1 MPGMSHLVAE
11 ARATTPLRTV
21 AEAGSYIGRVCF
33 KHGPPSRI
41 GTELEWLLT
50 DPANPGRRP
59 ELATL
64 AAALGEHA
72 PRTIDPDSPA
82 RPLPAGGMITVE
94 PGGQV
99 EISSAPATSCADLIG
114 AVRRDIAV
122 LTELLEPT
130 GFSLADCA
138 SYPDRSGHRLLRTP
152 RYDAMADGFARISPA
167 GATMMCATAA
177 TQVCLDLGLP
187 DDAADRWRA
196 AHLIGPVLLAA
207 FANSPA
213 DGLVSSRMAAWW
225 TLDPARTCP
234 PESLEPEAYVDRAL
248 DTPLLARQRPD
259 GDWSVR
265 QPETVRQLIEAG
277 EPLDTGDL
285 DLHLSMLFPP
295 VRPQGY
301 LELRYLDAQPAGEWV
316 APLALLAG
324 LFADPAL
331 LAEATEACSP
341 TADRWQQAT
350 RLGLADP
357 LLAAAGRELARIAG
371 PAIERLELPPD
382 SAEQVQS
389 LIGLRLGAGSC
400 PAHDRGRASDG
411 RPSRPV
417 PEGRRP

>member
-1 MPGMSHLVAE
+1 MSHLVAE
-11 ARATTPLRTV
+11 TCATTPVRTI

-41 GTELEWLLT
+41 GTELEWLLI
-50 DPANPGRRP
+50 DPAEPGRRP

-82 RPLPAGGMITVE
+82 RPLPAGGLITVE

-114 AVRRDIAV
+114 AVRRDIAA
-122 LTELLEPT
+122 LTELLQPT
-130 GFSLADCA
+130 GYALADRA
-138 SYPDRSGHRLLRTP
+138 SNPDRSAHRLLRTP

-177 TQVCLDLGLP
+177 TQVCLDLGMP
-187 DDAADRWRA
+187 DQATDRWRA
-196 AHLIGPVLLAA
+196 AHLLGPVLLAA

-213 DGLVSSRMAAWW
+213 DGLVSARMAAWW
-225 TLDPARTCP
+225 TLDPPRTCP
-234 PESLEPEAYVDRAL
+234 PESLDPQAYVERAL
-248 DTPLLARQRPD
+248 DTPLLARQRAD
-259 GDWSVR
+259 GNWSVHR
-265 QPETVRQLIEAG
+265 PQTVRQLIEAG
-277 EPLDTGDL
+277 ESLATADL

-316 APLALLAG
+316 APVAVLAA
-324 LFADPAL
+324 LFDDPAV
-331 LAEATEACSP
+331 LAEATEACRP

-350 RLGLADP
+350 VLGLADP
-357 LLAAAGRELARIAG
+357 PLAVAARELARIAG
-371 PAIERLELPPD
+371 PAVERLELPAD
-382 SAEQVQS
+382 CAEQVQR
-389 LIGLRLGAGSC
+389 LIERRLGAGIC
-400 PAHDRGRASDG
+400 PARDPEWAPEAG
-411 RPSRPV
+411 PPQPV